1 MSRITVDAA
10 ASLSSVADKAIQD
23 ADFVENNKYTQK
35 LAETIADG
43 TVSTTEYVAP
53 NGFGW
58 EKIFTVTEGKD
69 TYRKVEGEGVE
80 AFWRNHDW
88 QLVVEDDD

>member
-1 MSRITVDAA
+1 MSRATVDAA
-10 ASLSSVADKAIQD
+10 ASLSSVADKAFQD
-23 ADFVENNKYTQK
+23 SEFAKNSKYTQK
-35 LAETIADG
+35 FAEPITDG

-58 EKIFTVTEGKD
+58 ERIYIVTEGID

-80 AFWRNHDW
+80 DLWRNHDW
-88 QLVVEDDD
+88 QLMIEDKT